1 MRKTRRPTQK
11 KKISALDKYL
21 IFCIVF
27 FVLFTVAEL
36 VTSCIYGTTHDSLIN
51 AVKWFCG
58 GEVFLCAMIKRF
70 KLKKSNYVSEYDEGG
85 MYYDD

>member
-1 MRKTRRPTQK
+1 MYKRTRRTN

-27 FVLFTVAEL
+27 FVIYTIAEL
-36 VTSCIYGTTHDSLIN
+36 ATSCACGVAHDAITN

-58 GEVFLCAMIKRF
+58 GEVFLCAMIKRL
-70 KLKKSNYVSEYDEGG
+70 KLKRGENAPENDEGG

>member
-1 MRKTRRPTQK
+1 MRRKTRKTK

-27 FVLFTVAEL
+27 FVIFTVAEL
-36 VTSCIYGTTHDSLIN
+36 VLSSVSGISHDTLIN

-58 GEVFLCAMIKRF
+58 GEVFLCAMIKRL
-70 KLKKSNYVSEYDEGG
+70 KLKRGENAAENDEGG
-85 MYYDD
+85 TYYDD

>member
-1 MRKTRRPTQK
+1 MRRKTRKTK

-27 FVLFTVAEL
+27 FVIFTVAEL
-36 VTSCIYGTTHDSLIN
+36 ALSSIYGNSHDTLIN

-58 GEVFLCAMIKRF
+58 GEVFLCAMIKRL
-70 KLKKSNYVSEYDEGG
+70 KLKRGENAAENDEGG
-85 MYYDD
+85 TYYDD

>member
-1 MRKTRRPTQK
+1 MRRKIRRTK

-27 FVLFTVAEL
+27 FVVFTVAEL
-36 VTSCIYGTTHDSLIN
+36 VTSCIYGTAHDTLTN

-58 GEVFLCAMIKRF
+58 GEVFLCAMIKRL
-70 KLKKSNYVSEYDEGG
+70 KLKKADDTQKDAGEGG
-85 MYYDD
+85 GYYDD

>member
-1 MRKTRRPTQK
+1 MRRKIKKTK

-27 FVLFTVAEL
+27 FVIYTIAEL
-36 VTSCIYGTTHDSLIN
+36 ATSCACGVAHDALTN

-58 GEVFLCAMIKRF
+58 GEVFLCAMIKRL
-70 KLKKSNYVSEYDEGG
+70 KLKRGENAPDNDEGS